1 MILYRTTLDQLL
13 VWLKDSYIG
22 DHAPSIDVLAG
33 GSHLRKRPVL
43 LWSVQ
48 FWLES
53 FRLALKCSK
62 RPKRIEMPNVQKLL
76 HFQGFRLFGF
86 VSATKTTG
94 KANTKRERRTAAKRK
109 KER

>member
-1 MILYRTTLDQLL
+1 MKLYRTTLDQLL

-22 DHAPSIDVLAG
+22 DHAPSIDVLVG
-33 GSHLRKRPVL
+33 GSHLRKRQVL

-62 RPKRIEMPNVQKLL
+62 RPNRIEIPNAV
-76 HFQGFRLFGF
+76 HVQGFRKLINYTYASQLLA
-86 VSATKTTG
+86 VAC
-94 KANTKRERRTAAKRK
+94 
-109 KER
+109 

>member
-1 MILYRTTLDQLL
+1 MARSVLHTQRAEVMILYCTTLDQLL

-62 RPKRIEMPNVQKLL
+62 RPKRIDMPNVQKLL
-76 HFQGFRLFGF
+76 HFQGFRYM
-86 VSATKTTG
+86 
-94 KANTKRERRTAAKRK
+94 
-109 KER
+109 

>member
-76 HFQGFRLFGF
+76 HFQGFRKMILVGIIVMFP
-86 VSATKTTG
+86 TTG
-94 KANTKRERRTAAKRK
+94 MVAESSLKREQSTAV
-109 KER
+109 

>member
-1 MILYRTTLDQLL
+1 MKLYHTTLDQLL

-22 DHAPSIDVLAG
+22 DHAPSIDVLVG

-62 RPKRIEMPNVQKLL
+62 RPKRIEIPNVKILL
-76 HFQGFRLFGF
+76 HFQGFRIYIYI
-86 VSATKTTG
+86 
-94 KANTKRERRTAAKRK
+94 
-109 KER
+109 